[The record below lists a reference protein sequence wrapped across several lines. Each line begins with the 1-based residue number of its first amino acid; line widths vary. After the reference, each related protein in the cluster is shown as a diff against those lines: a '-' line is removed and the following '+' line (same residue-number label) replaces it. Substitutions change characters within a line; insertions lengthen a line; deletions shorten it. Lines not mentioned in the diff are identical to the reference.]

1 MTFEK
6 FIEKETA
13 DYGKLYAD
21 VIFALEEIEEFV
33 PSEQLRERKF
43 VEYLPTL
50 KAYMDILKNTE
61 IDNHTKGVFAKV
73 FGNSD
78 SQAAVIEKF
87 KSENV
92 EKFDQIRSCVNCKC
106 LTCSNECIME
116 GCNRCEKSGRVA
128 KCDKKTTCIYTFTN
142 KELQLTNNKTG
153 EDSLYNVLSIVQ
165 DKEYN
170 QLFIIIELNRE
181 KFVLYFYPGIS
192 EDTYGEISDVEDF
205 NFAFSAYE
213 QAEL

>member
-1 MTFEK
+1 LNFEN
-6 FIEKETA
+6 FVEKEIS

-21 VIFALEEIEEFV
+21 VILSLEEIEDFV

-50 KAYMDILKNTE
+50 KTYIDILKNTQ
-61 IDNHTKGVFAKV
+61 IDNHSKGTFAKI

-78 SQAAVIEKF
+78 SQDSVIRKF
-87 KSENV
+87 KAENV
-92 EKFDQIRSCVNCKC
+92 EKFEQVRSCVNCKC

-128 KCDKKTTCIYTFTN
+128 KCDKKTTCVYTFTA
-142 KELQLTNNKTG
+142 KELSLTNDKTG
-153 EDSLYNVLSIVQ
+153 EDNIYNVLSIVQ

-181 KFVLYFYPGIS
+181 KFVMYFYPGIS

-205 NFAFSAYE
+205 NFALNSYA
-213 QAEL
+213 QVEL